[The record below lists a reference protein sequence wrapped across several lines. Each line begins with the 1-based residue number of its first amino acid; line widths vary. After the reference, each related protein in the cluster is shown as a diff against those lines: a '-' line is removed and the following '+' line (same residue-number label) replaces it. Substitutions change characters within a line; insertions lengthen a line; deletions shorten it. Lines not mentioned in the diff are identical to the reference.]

1 MEQELQQVNLHSHLA
16 EWSRRVKACRKSGQ
30 RISEWCGEHGTPV
43 STHLLWYLE
52 GGQLELST
60 SWVEQALRDRVQ
72 ELSLCQYSAG
82 CPGPRGDLQ
91 QPDCD
96 SQRNRAGSLPLSDLG
111 FGNCSNTGSHL
122 RGLGCAAAPS

>member
-1 MEQELQQVNLHSHLA
+1 MGEDQESSGGVESESESVPKERAADKRMVRGAWDSSIHASPVVSGGRAVGA
-16 EWSRRVKACRKSGQ
+16 EHQ
-30 RISEWCGEHGTPV
+30 
-43 STHLLWYLE
+43 L
-52 GGQLELST
+52 GGAQH
-60 SWVEQALRDRVQ
+60 QALRDRVQ